1 VSPIIWLERDTAEDV
16 NTILSLTKDF
26 VRLTGVI
33 RLPVLIPLLLVIL
46 RFENDP
52 KPFY

>member
-1 VSPIIWLERDTAEDV
+1 VSPIIWLERNTAKDV
-16 NTILSLTKDF
+16 NTILLLTKDF

-33 RLPVLIPLLLVIL
+33 RSPILIPLLPVIL